1 MWIRAIVTWLGLAFL
16 AIANGV
22 FREAVIAPRVS
33 AETAH
38 VVSTL
43 SLCLLI
49 LLLTWVAI
57 PWIAPAS
64 TSEAFSIGLLW
75 FLTTVAFEFGFGRL
89 VAGKS
94 WSTLLADYDLTAGR
108 IWILVLLATLTAPY
122 LTARLHEL
130 I

>member
-1 MWIRAIVTWLGLAFL
+1 MWVRAIVTWFGLAIL

-22 FREAVIAPRVS
+22 FREAVISPRVS
-33 AETAH
+33 ANTAH

-57 PWIAPAS
+57 PWIAPVSA
-64 TSEAFSIGLLW
+64 SEALRIGLLW
-75 FLTTVAFEFGFGRL
+75 FAMTVSFEFGFGRL

-94 WSTLLADYDLTAGR
+94 WDVLLADYDLTAGR

-122 LTARLHEL
+122 LAARLRDL
-130 I
+130 L